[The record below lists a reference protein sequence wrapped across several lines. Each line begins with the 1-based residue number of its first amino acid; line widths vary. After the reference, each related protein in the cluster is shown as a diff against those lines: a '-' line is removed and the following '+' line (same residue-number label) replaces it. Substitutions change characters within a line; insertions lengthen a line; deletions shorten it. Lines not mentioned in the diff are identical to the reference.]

1 MTPGIFETV
10 FARPTLDATFA
21 AVSSAGFVS
30 VQGHLP
36 SAGYDPWAAVSID
49 RHAVRRLGDSAM
61 KAGVRIAALDGA
73 YNMAHPDPESRA
85 AGGASLERV
94 IEAAEVIGVPFVT
107 LCTGTREPSSMWA
120 YHPENA
126 STEAWQ
132 DCLKSVSVAAQLAE
146 DHGVTVLVEPEP
158 ANVASSPA
166 RARELLDAVGSNALK
181 IVFDPANVVL
191 SDRTRD
197 PGEVLREAFEILGPD
212 IVFVHAKDLDAS
224 GRFCA
229 AGTGIVPWND
239 YRSLLEGIAYAGDVI
254 YHTLTEADVPAARKA
269 MGW

>member
-10 FARPTLDATFA
+10 FDRPTLDATFA
-21 AVSSAGFVS
+21 AVSTAGFVS

-36 SAGYDPWAAVSID
+36 SAGYDPWTAVSID
-49 RHAVRRLGDSAM
+49 RDAVRRMGDSAV

-94 IEAAEVIGVPFVT
+94 IEAAQEIGVPFVT

-120 YHPENA
+120 YHPENDSA
-126 STEAWQ
+126 EAWQ
-132 DCLKSVSVAAQLAE
+132 DCLTSVSLAAQFAE
-146 DHGVTVLVEPEP
+146 HHGVTLLVEPEP

-166 RARELLDAVGSNALK
+166 RARDLLDSVGSNALK
-181 IVFDPANVVL
+181 IVLDPANVVL
-191 SDRTRD
+191 SDRPRS
-197 PGEVLREAFEILGPD
+197 PGEVLREAFEIPGPN
-212 IVFVHAKDLDAS
+212 IEFAHAKDLDAS

-229 AGTGIVPWND
+229 AGTGIVPWDD
-239 YRSLLEGIAYAGDVI
+239 YRYLLEGIGYARDVI
-254 YHTLTEADVPAARKA
+254 FHTLTEADVPRARQA